1 MYVISQ
7 INILTSPFVFLGLI
21 GWNRSIFTWW
31 KSGITCSRQFEW
43 VFVPSIERFP
53 TPRCI
58 LHWPEW
64 NAAHGLAAG
73 LERRLNVGNI
83 LIAIIV
89 ITYKVTTFTTSIFF
103 WVWICGRVQEI
114 VFFFGN
120 GFFLQVFCWR
130 LSEAC
135 KTRMSFTRRDL
146 SIASNTFSPERLGIF
161 ELRNFN
167 EIEVYRTSA
176 PVVLTRFFFA
186 PPPKKVDV
194 FFRSFCWWMCRSHIG
209 VTHRKFQK
217 MIG

>member
-114 VFFFGN
+114 VFFLEMA
-120 GFFLQVFCWR
+120 FF
-130 LSEAC
+130 
-135 KTRMSFTRRDL
+135 
-146 SIASNTFSPERLGIF
+146 
-161 ELRNFN
+161 
-167 EIEVYRTSA
+167 Y
-176 PVVLTRFFFA
+176 RFFVGGFPRLA
-186 PPPKKVDV
+186 KPAWVLPGGIYRSLRTP
-194 FFRSFCWWMCRSHIG
+194 FRQRGWGFLS
-209 VTHRKFQK
+209 
-217 MIG
+217 